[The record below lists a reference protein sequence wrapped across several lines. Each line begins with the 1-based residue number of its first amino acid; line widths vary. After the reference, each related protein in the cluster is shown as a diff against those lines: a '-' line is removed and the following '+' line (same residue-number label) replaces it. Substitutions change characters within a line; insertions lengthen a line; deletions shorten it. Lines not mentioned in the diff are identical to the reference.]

1 MKKLDLQELHDIMM
15 GCAILG
21 TGGGGSL
28 VEGTS
33 VVEKQWNEG
42 KEFKLLDFSEIQDDA
57 YYASPYY
64 CGCMVP
70 EEQEVEEELFD
81 GSDIALSVR
90 ELEKYMNTNFHG
102 VVSIEYGAG
111 NTGEVMA
118 IAAQTGKYIVD
129 ADAAGRA
136 VPELQFSTYYVT
148 GQPITPLA
156 VGTIYGDVAI
166 IPTVKEDARA
176 EALTRFMA
184 VATNGAV
191 GMTDHPILGKDLKH
205 AVIPGAISRAQKV
218 GQARR
223 EAEENGQDPIQAILE
238 TAGGKRLFTGR
249 VTGDTNWYDKDGF
262 TLGDIYLD
270 GIGSDEGHS
279 SRVWYKNENMM
290 LWIDGQVRLTC
301 PDLICVLDRKTGKPI
316 TNPNSKEGMELCV
329 LGFPCHEL
337 WKTPRALEILNPRFF
352 GFDTDCVFLEE

>member
-1 MKKLDLQELHDIMM
+1 MRKLNLQELQDIMM
-15 GCAILG
+15 GCAIMG

-28 VEGTS
+28 SEGQK
-33 VVEKQWNEG
+33 VVEQEWNAG
-42 KEFKLLDFSEIQDDA
+42 HEFKLLDFSEIEDEA

-81 GSDIALSVR
+81 GTDIALSVDA
-90 ELEKYMNTNFHG
+90 LEQYMGTQFHG
-102 VVSIEYGAG
+102 LVSIEYGAG

-118 IAAQTGKYIVD
+118 IAAKTGKYIVD

-191 GMTDHPILGKDLKH
+191 GMTDHPITGAKLKSS
-205 AVIPGAISRAQKV
+205 VIPGALTRAQQV

-223 EAEENGQDPIQAILE
+223 EAAERGADPIDAIIKA
-238 TAGGKRLFTGR
+238 AGGKLLFTGR
-249 VTGDTNWYDKDGF
+249 AGEESNWENKDGF
-262 TLGDIYLD
+262 TLGNIYLD
-270 GIGSDEGHS
+270 GLGTDEGHTA
-279 SRVWYKNENMM
+279 RVWYKNENMM
-290 LWIDGQVRLTC
+290 LWVDGKVRLTC
-301 PDLICVLDRKTGKPI
+301 PDLICVLDKNTGIPL
-316 TNPNSKEGMELCV
+316 TNPNCKAGMELCV
-329 LGFPCHEL
+329 LGFSCHEL
-337 WKTPRALEILNPRFF
+337 WKTKRALEILNPKFF
-352 GFDTDCVFLEE
+352 GFDEEPVFLDK

>member
-1 MKKLDLQELHDIMM
+1 MKILQLQDLHDIMM

-28 VEGTS
+28 VEGTT
-33 VVEKQWNEG
+33 VVEKQWNAG
-42 KEFKLLDFSEIQDDA
+42 KEFKLLEFDEIQDDA

-81 GSDIALSVR
+81 GSDIALSVNA
-90 ELEKYMNTNFHG
+90 LEEYMHTDFHG

-166 IPTVKEDARA
+166 LPKVKEDARA

-191 GMTDHPILGKDLKH
+191 GMTDHPILGKNLKH
-205 AVIPGAISRAQKV
+205 AVIPGAITQAQMV
-218 GQARR
+218 GKARR
-223 EAEENGQDPIQAILE
+223 EAEEQGKNPIQAILN
-238 TAGGKRLFTGR
+238 AADGKLLFTGR
-249 VTGDTNWYDKDGF
+249 VTADTDWYDKDGF
-262 TLGDIYLD
+262 TFGNIYLEGT
-270 GIGSDEGHS
+270 GIDQGKQA
-279 SRVWYKNENMM
+279 RVWYKNENMM
-290 LWIDGQVRLTC
+290 LWIDGRVRLTC
-301 PDLICVLDRKTGKPI
+301 PDLICVLDSQSGIPV
-316 TNPNSKEGMELCV
+316 TNPNSKEGMNLCV
-329 LGFPCHEL
+329 VGFPCHDL
-337 WKTPRALEILNPRFF
+337 WKTPKAMEILNPRFF
-352 GFDTDCVFLEE
+352 GFDEDCVFLQD

>member
-1 MKKLDLQELHDIMM
+1 MRKLNLQELQDIMM

-28 VEGTS
+28 SEGQS
-33 VVEKQWNEG
+33 VVEREWNEG
-42 KEFKLLDFSEIQDDA
+42 HEFKLLDFSEIEDEA

-70 EEQEVEEELFD
+70 EDQEVEEALFD
-81 GSDIALSVR
+81 GTDIALSVNA
-90 ELEKYMNTNFHG
+90 LEQYMDLKFHG
-102 VVSIEYGAG
+102 LVSIEYGAG

-118 IAAQTGKYIVD
+118 IAAKTGKYIVD

-148 GQPITPLA
+148 EQPITPLA

-166 IPTVKEDARA
+166 IPTVKDDARA

-184 VATNGAV
+184 VGTNGTV
-191 GMTDHPILGKDLKH
+191 GMTDHPIRGTNLKS
-205 AVIPGAISRAQKV
+205 AVIPGALTKAQQV

-223 EAEENGQDPIQAILE
+223 EALEQGADPIEAILKAADG
-238 TAGGKRLFTGR
+238 TLLFTGR
-249 VTGDTNWYDKDGF
+249 ADEKSDWENKDGF
-262 TLGDIYLD
+262 TLGNIYL
-270 GIGSDEGHS
+270 EGTGEDKAHTA
-279 SRVWYKNENMM
+279 RVWYKNENMM
-290 LWIDGQVRLTC
+290 MWVDGRVRLTC
-301 PDLICVLDRKTGKPI
+301 PDLICVLEKKTGVPV
-316 TNPNSKEGMELCV
+316 TNPNCKAGTELCV

-337 WKTPRALEILNPRFF
+337 WKTERALEILNPRFF
-352 GFDTDCVFLEE
+352 GFDEDPVFLEA